1 MNAILGLTAMLS
13 ETELTDKQ
21 NEFLTKI
28 QSSANVMLDLI
39 NDILDFSK
47 IESGKMELILEY
59 FNLHQFIGKISEMYT
74 MLMQQKNLGFNTIVA
89 DDIPMV
95 VYGDS
100 KRLRQILNN
109 ILNNAYK
116 YTPSGWV
123 TLNVSMDDDGDIIFA
138 ISDTGIGI
146 KEEDLPKLFGEFV
159 QLDIIKNK
167 NIAGTGLG
175 LAITNRLVK
184 MMDGRVDVESVY
196 GKGSTFIL
204 SFRFPTGTEN
214 DLPASEVEAKAF
226 TAKGAKV
233 LVVDDIEINLEIILY
248 MLERYEMDIFTASD
262 GQIALDMA
270 SENDYDLIFM
280 DHMMPR
286 MDGIES
292 TQLIRKLN
300 GSRGKVKIVALTA
313 NAVEGMEKI
322 FMNAGFDGFLS
333 KPIEENVLARSLL
346 DNLPPKL
353 IHFSE

>member
-1 MNAILGLTAMLS
+1 
-13 ETELTDKQ
+13 
-21 NEFLTKI
+21 
-28 QSSANVMLDLI
+28 
-39 NDILDFSK
+39 
-47 IESGKMELILEY
+47 MELINEY
-59 FNLHQFIGKISEMYT
+59 FNFHQFIGKISEMYT
-74 MLMQQKNLGFNTIVA
+74 LLMQQKNLGFNTVVA
-89 DDIPMV
+89 ENIPKV
-95 VYGDS
+95 IYGDS
-100 KRLRQILNN
+100 KRIRQILNN

-123 TLNVSMDDDGDIIFA
+123 TLNVSMNDAGAIVFA

-184 MMDGRVDVESVY
+184 MMNGHVNVESEY
-196 GKGSTFIL
+196 GKGSTFTITF
-204 SFRFPTGTEN
+204 SFLTGTED
-214 DLPASEVEAKAF
+214 DLPASEMEAKSF
-226 TAKGAKV
+226 TAEGAKV

-248 MLERYEMDIFTASD
+248 MLEQYKMDVETAAD

-270 SENDYDLIFM
+270 AENDYDLIFM

-292 TQLIRKLN
+292 TETIRKLE
-300 GSRGKVKIVALTA
+300 GPRSKVKIVALTA

-322 FMNAGFDGFLS
+322 FIDAGFDGFLS

-346 DNLPPKL
+346 DNLPAKL
-353 IHFSE
+353 IHFTE